1 MAKKKDIHNKTVA
14 EIQKEVLETRM
25 NIDKTRLEISMK
37 KVKNTNAVKTLRKYL
52 AQLLSIKREKE
63 LASS

>member
-14 EIQKEVLETRM
+14 EIQKEVLETRT

-52 AQLLSIKREKE
+52 AQLLSIKRGKE